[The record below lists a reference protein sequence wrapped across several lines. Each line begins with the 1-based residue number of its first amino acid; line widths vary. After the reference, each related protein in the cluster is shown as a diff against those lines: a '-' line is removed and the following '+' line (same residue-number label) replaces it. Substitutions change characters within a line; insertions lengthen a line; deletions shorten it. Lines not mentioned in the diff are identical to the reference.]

1 MHNPNDSHPQPAVN
15 DYHHYEGNDHH
26 SALISA
32 DAQISVGGHCDP
44 LATTNIH
51 ADVLPCEGGL
61 LDLHHD
67 HSVMGMCVD
76 PDYHV

>member
-1 MHNPNDSHPQPAVN
+1 MHNPNTLPVN
-15 DYHHYEGNDHH
+15 DYHHYANDHQA
-26 SALISA
+26 ALISA
-32 DAQISVGGHCDP
+32 DTHISVGGHCDP
-44 LATTNIH
+44 LATTNVH

>member
-1 MHNPNDSHPQPAVN
+1 MHNPNDSHTQLAN
-15 DYHHYEGNDHH
+15 DCHHYGNDHQA
-26 SALISA
+26 ALISA
-32 DAQISVGGHCDP
+32 DAHLSVGGHCDP
-44 LATTNIH
+44 LLTTNIH

-67 HSVMGMCVD
+67 HSVAGMCVD